1 MKQEIGNAKC
11 VREDP
16 LQQDSGLIPKG
27 TVAKKRRSTGAE
39 ESTMKIKQ
47 HSKRGKNP
55 N

>member
-27 TVAKKRRSTGAE
+27 TVAKKRRNTGAE

-47 HSKRGKNP
+47 HSKTDKTP